1 LSELKA
7 ALKKISSIVL
17 DMDGVLYRGN
27 EPIEGAAKAVAFLR
41 NSGKKVIFL
50 TNNSESTRASYVKKL
65 ANMGIPV
72 SVDEVVTSGQVSAE
86 YIKSRNP
93 HARVFVIGGKGLRSE
108 IKLAGLDLTKP
119 EKATHVVVGID
130 QSVDYEKLKG
140 GLKALLLGAKFI
152 ATNPDNV
159 YPTETGLW
167 PGAGAIIGAL
177 ERSSGRKPD
186 AIIGKPSPHT
196 IRFVLR
202 ILGTKPDETAI
213 IGDQLSTDV
222 KAGKRA
228 GLMTILV
235 LSGVSK
241 AEDIG
246 KDGGAKNVPDFV
258 IDSLMG
264 VIC

>member
-1 LSELKA
+1 MCELKE
-7 ALKKISSIVL
+7 ALQKISSVIL

-27 EPIEGAAKAVAFLR
+27 EPIKGAAKAVAFLR

-50 TNNSESTRASYVKKL
+50 TNNSESTRVSYVKKL
-65 ANMGIPV
+65 TSMGIPA
-72 SVDEVVTSGQVSAE
+72 SEDEVVTSGQVSAD
-86 YIKSRNP
+86 YIMSRDP
-93 HARVFVIGGKGLRSE
+93 HARVFVIGGKGLRNE
-108 IKLAGLDLTKP
+108 MKLAGLELVGP

-130 QSVDYEKLKG
+130 QSINYEKLKN
-140 GLKALLLGAKFI
+140 GLKALLSGAEFI

-159 YPTETGLW
+159 YPTETGLS

-186 AIIGKPSPHT
+186 AVIGKPSSHI

-202 ILGTKPDETAI
+202 ILGAKPNETAI
-213 IGDQLSTDV
+213 IGDQLDTDI
-222 KAGKRA
+222 KAGRRT
-228 GLMTILV
+228 GLLTILV

-241 AEDIG
+241 AEDIK
-246 KDGGAKNVPDFV
+246 KDGDTKNVPDFV
-258 IDSLMG
+258 IDSLRG